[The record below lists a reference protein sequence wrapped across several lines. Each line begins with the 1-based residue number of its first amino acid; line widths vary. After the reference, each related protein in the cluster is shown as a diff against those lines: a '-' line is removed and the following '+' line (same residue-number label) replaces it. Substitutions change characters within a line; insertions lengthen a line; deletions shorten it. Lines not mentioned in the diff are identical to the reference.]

1 LRIAERGTDIVTTL
15 RCTGKLLKRLG
26 MSGPSEPPPPKNVLG
41 DWFAN
46 ILYTRQG
53 HYILLVSERSLLP
66 VLTTARDL
74 DDLVPRFMRQLD
86 EVLSALGVRQE
97 LIDRELSLME
107 PVYYGRTNSR
117 SVLGTMNDFVQMFKY
132 MLPDG
137 QDLTLLD
144 WSLQLAK
151 APCGPIDIE
160 RPNRLTRRLLE
171 NPHDFKVI
179 DGGKS

>member
-1 LRIAERGTDIVTTL
+1 MTTL

-26 MSGPSEPPPPKNVLG
+26 IRDPGEPPPPENVLG

-53 HYILLVSERSLLP
+53 HFILLVSERSLLP

-74 DDLVPRFMRQLD
+74 DNLVPRFMRQLD
-86 EVLSALGVRQE
+86 DVLSALGVRQE
-97 LIDRELSLME
+97 LINRELSLME
-107 PVYYGRTNSR
+107 PLYFGRTNSR

-137 QDLTLLD
+137 QNLTVLD

-151 APCGPIDIE
+151 APCGPIGME
-160 RPNRLTRRLLE
+160 SPNRLTRRLLE
-171 NPHDFKVI
+171 NPRGFTVI
-179 DGGKS
+179 DGDKA

>member
-1 LRIAERGTDIVTTL
+1 MTTL
-15 RCTGKLLKRLG
+15 RCTGKLLKRFG
-26 MSGPSEPPPPKNVLG
+26 IRNSGEPPPPENVLG

-74 DDLVPRFMRQLD
+74 DNLVPRFKRQLD
-86 EVLSALGVRQE
+86 EVLSTLGVRQE
-97 LIDRELSLME
+97 LIDRELSRME
-107 PVYYGRTNSR
+107 PLYFGRTNNR

-137 QDLTLLD
+137 KDLTVLD

-151 APCGPIDIE
+151 APCGPIGME
-160 RPNRLTRRLLE
+160 SPNRLSRRLLE
-171 NPHDFKVI
+171 NPHDFRVLE
-179 DGGKS
+179 GGGA

>member
-1 LRIAERGTDIVTTL
+1 MTTL
-15 RCTGKLLKRLG
+15 RCTGKLMKRMG
-26 MSGPSEPPPPKNVLG
+26 IRDPGEPPPPENVFG

-53 HYILLVSERSLLP
+53 HFVLLVSERSLLP

-74 DDLVPRFMRQLD
+74 DNLVPRFMRQLD
-86 EVLSALGVRQE
+86 DVLSALSVRQE
-97 LIDRELSLME
+97 LIDRELSRME
-107 PVYYGRTNSR
+107 PLYFGRTNSR

-151 APCGPIDIE
+151 APCGPIDME

-171 NPHDFKVI
+171 NPHNFTLI
-179 DGGKS
+179 ESGKC

>member
-1 LRIAERGTDIVTTL
+1 M
-15 RCTGKLLKRLG
+15 KRMG
-26 MSGPSEPPPPKNVLG
+26 IRDPGEPPPPENVLG

-53 HYILLVSERSLLP
+53 HHILLVSERSLLP

-86 EVLSALGVRQE
+86 EMLSALGVRQG
-97 LIDRELSLME
+97 LIDRELSQME
-107 PVYYGRTNSR
+107 PIHFGRTNSR
-117 SVLGTMNDFVQMFKY
+117 SILGSMNDFVQIFKY

-151 APCGPIDIE
+151 APCGPIELE
-160 RPNRLTRRLLE
+160 RPYRLTRRLLE
-171 NPHDFKVI
+171 NPHNFEVI
-179 DGGKS
+179 DGGRA

>member
-1 LRIAERGTDIVTTL
+1 MTTL
-15 RCTGKLLKRLG
+15 RCTGKLTKRLG
-26 MSGPSEPPPPKNVLG
+26 IRDPGEPPPPENVLG

-46 ILYTRQG
+46 ILYTRHG
-53 HYILLVSERSLLP
+53 HYVLVVSERSLLP

-74 DDLVPRFMRQLD
+74 DNLVPRFMNQLG
-86 EVLSALGVRQE
+86 EVLSALGVRRE
-97 LIDRELSLME
+97 LIDRELSRME
-107 PVYYGRTNSR
+107 PLYFGRTNSR
-117 SVLGTMNDFVQMFKY
+117 SILGSMNDFVQMFKY

-137 QDLTLLD
+137 QDLTLLN

-151 APCGPIDIE
+151 APCGPIDME
-160 RPNRLTRRLLE
+160 RPNRLTCRLLE